1 MVYMST
7 YNSVIMNTLGI
18 PIINNFEHLAEKLSI
33 TEGLLYKM
41 TYQKGYCYKEV
52 IIPKKDGTG
61 RVLNV
66 PIFALKVT
74 QRWILKEI
82 LEKINVSNSAMAFIP
97 RKNGLKE
104 NAECHRKNIFL
115 LEMDI
120 SNFFNSIDEKRVFKL
135 FCNMGYNAK
144 VSTILT
150 NLCTFNKYLPQG
162 AVTSPYLA
170 NLICFQL
177 DIRINGLCS
186 KRDIEY
192 SRYADDL
199 SFSSNNRASLNKI
212 EPILIEI
219 IKDEGFQI
227 NPRKTRYL
235 SNDVKKTITGI
246 TINDES
252 IHVDKKFKHNI
263 RAMIFKSL
271 IVKDYS
277 NNEKIRG
284 MIAFVSSIEE
294 GYKEK
299 IIKYINTTIK
309 NEILCTEMSVVEA
322 YNKNKLFSILDDMI
336 YVANDAEDWN
346 EFLSD
351 FYFQK

>member
-1 MVYMST
+1 
-7 YNSVIMNTLGI
+7 
-18 PIINNFEHLAEKLSI
+18 
-33 TEGLLYKM
+33 
-41 TYQKGYCYKEV
+41 
-52 IIPKKDGTG
+52 
-61 RVLNV
+61 
-66 PIFALKVT
+66 
-74 QRWILKEI
+74 
-82 LEKINVSNSAMAFIP
+82 
-97 RKNGLKE
+97 
-104 NAECHRKNIFL
+104 
-115 LEMDI
+115 
-120 SNFFNSIDEKRVFKL
+120 
-135 FCNMGYNAK
+135 MGYSVK

-150 NLCTFNKYLPQG
+150 NLCTYNGCLPQG

-170 NLICFQL
+170 NLICFHL
-177 DIRINGLCS
+177 DIRLNGLCS

-263 RAMIFKSL
+263 RALIFNSL
-271 IVKDYS
+271 ITKDYS
-277 NNEKIRG
+277 SNEKIRG
-284 MIAFVSSIEE
+284 MIAFVSSIEDD
-294 GYKEK
+294 YKEK

-309 NEILCTEMSVVEA
+309 NEIFCSEMSVVEA
-322 YNKNKLFSILDDMI
+322 YNKNKLYSTLKDMI
-336 YVANDAEDWN
+336 YIENDDEDWN
-346 EFLSD
+346 DFLCDIYSH
-351 FYFQK
+351 K